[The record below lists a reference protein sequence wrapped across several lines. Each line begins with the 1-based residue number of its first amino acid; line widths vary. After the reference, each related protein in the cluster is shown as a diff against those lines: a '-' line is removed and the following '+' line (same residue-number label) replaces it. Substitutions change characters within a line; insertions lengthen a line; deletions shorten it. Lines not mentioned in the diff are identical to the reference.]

1 MKRLF
6 LVFFC
11 LVLSVSSAQ
20 ELDTLQRTD
29 SLYLEDQF
37 YLGITYNLFLNK
49 PTGVTQ
55 RNLSYGLQGGYIRD
69 IPLNQRRNVALG
81 IGLGYAVYSYYTNL
95 VVRESDNELLYSAL
109 GSDIDYKR
117 SKIENHVIEIPLEFR
132 WRNSTPDDYRFWR
145 IYTGVKFGYVFG
157 SRSKFVSNEETISFT
172 NKDSR
177 NFQYGLT
184 FNVGYNTF
192 NIQAYY
198 SLVTLFD
205 DGIIIAD
212 GGENIVVRPLRIG
225 IIFYIL

>member
-1 MKRLF
+1 MKGLI
-6 LVFFC
+6 LIFFC
-11 LVLSVSSAQ
+11 FFIGVISAQ
-20 ELDTLQRTD
+20 ELKTLQVTD

-95 VVRESDNELLYSAL
+95 VVRESDSGLLYSAL
-109 GSDIDYKR
+109 GADVDYKR
-117 SKIENHVIEIPLEFR
+117 SKIENHVIEIPLELR
-132 WRNSTPDDYRFWR
+132 WRNSTPEDYRFWR

-157 SRSKFVSNEETISFT
+157 SRSKFVSNQETISFT

-184 FNVGYNTF
+184 LNVGYNTF

-198 SLVTLFD
+198 SLVNLFD
-205 DGIIIAD
+205 DGVNSAD
-212 GGENIVVRPLRIG
+212 GGENIAVRPLRIG

>member
-6 LVFFC
+6 LIFFC
-11 LVLSVSSAQ
+11 LVLRASSAQ

-49 PTGVTQ
+49 PTGITQ

-81 IGLGYAVYSYYTNL
+81 IGLGYALYSYYTNL
-95 VVRESDNELLYSAL
+95 VVRESDNGLLYSAL

-172 NKDSR
+172 NNDSK

-198 SLVTLFD
+198 SLVNLFN
-205 DGIIIAD
+205 DGVIIAD
-212 GGENIVVRPLRIG
+212 GGENIQVRPLRIG